1 MSDHTLFKPVNYDVG
16 KLLADIEMG
25 EIGLPELQRPF
36 VWKKAKIRD
45 LFDSMYRGY
54 PIGYLLLWS
63 NDEPEKTR
71 VIGTH
76 DKQRVPKLLVIDG
89 QQRLTSL
96 FAVIHGQQ
104 VITSDFERIT
114 VNIAFNPLEERF
126 EVADAAIRKD
136 PIWIASITDLWR
148 KSADIFEFVDGY
160 LERVSRSR
168 EVSTE
173 QRKKIRQS
181 IQRLYSIKSFPVT
194 ALELSGTLDE
204 EKVADVFVR
213 INSKG
218 KVLNQADFIL
228 TLMSV
233 HWEKGRREL
242 ERFCSSSRTIPDTKS
257 GASPYNQFV
266 CPDPDDLIRVSV
278 GLGFRRARL
287 RYAYLILRG
296 KDLETE
302 KFVPE
307 LRDKQFDRL
316 RETQARV
323 LDLTHWHDFLKCL
336 LKAGVRSD
344 RMISSKTAII
354 YSYCLYLI
362 GRCDLEIDEHALRG
376 VIARW
381 YFFSSLTGRYTDS
394 PESTMETDL
403 ANLRS
408 ATDAR
413 AFCNQLEQVI
423 RSELTDGFWNITLP
437 GALATSSARSP
448 ALFAY
453 FAALNLLDA
462 RVLFSDLRVSDLT
475 DPLQKHRRKS
485 LERHHLF
492 AKGYLR
498 RLQITDRREVNQI
511 ANMALVEW
519 PDNLKI
525 SDKAPAE
532 YFPALMRRYTHQEAQ
547 RICFWHGLPERWEE
561 MDYRDFLAARQKALA
576 KVIRS
581 GFESIRNGQLSF
593 VEQTILK
600 NGRESTYKE
609 TRRR

>member
-54 PIGYLLLWS
+54 PVGYLLLWS
-63 NDEPEKTR
+63 NDEPNKTR
-71 VIGTH
+71 TIGTQ

-96 FAVIHGQQ
+96 FAVIHGQE
-104 VITSDFERIT
+104 VITSDFEKIT
-114 VNIAFNPLEERF
+114 VDIAFSPLEERF

-136 PIWIASITDLWR
+136 PVWIASITDLWR
-148 KSADIFEFVDGY
+148 KDTDIFEFVDGY
-160 LERVSRSR
+160 LERIAESR
-168 EVSTE
+168 EISTD
-173 QRKKIRQS
+173 QRKQIRQA

-194 ALELSGTLDE
+194 ALELSGSLDE

-233 HWEKGRREL
+233 HWDEGRRQL
-242 ERFCSSSRTIPDTKS
+242 ERFCSSARTIPDKKTD
-257 GASPYNQFV
+257 ASPFNPFV
-266 CPDPDDLIRVSV
+266 HPDPDDLIRVSV

-296 KDLETE
+296 KDLESE
-302 KFVPE
+302 EFIPE
-307 LRDKQFDRL
+307 LREKQFNQL
-316 RETQARV
+316 RETQEKV
-323 LDLTHWHDFLKCL
+323 LDLTHWHDFLKAL
-336 LKAGVRSD
+336 LKAGVRGE
-344 RMISSKTAII
+344 RMISSKTAVI

-362 GRCDLEIDEHALRG
+362 GRSDIGIDEHKLRQ

-394 PESTMETDL
+394 PESAMESDL
-403 ANLRS
+403 ANLRGV
-408 ATDAR
+408 TDAQT
-413 AFCNQLEQVI
+413 FCDRLEQVI
-423 RSELTDGFWNITLP
+423 QTELTEDYWNITLP
-437 GALATSSARSP
+437 AALATSSARSP
-448 ALFAY
+448 ALFAH

-475 DPLQKHRRKS
+475 DPFQKHRRKP

-492 AKGYLR
+492 AKAYLKR
-498 RLQITDRREVNQI
+498 CGIADRREVNQI

-525 SDKAPAE
+525 SDKAPND
-532 YFPALMRRYTHQEAQ
+532 YFPGLMERYTPDEAQ
-547 RICFWHGLPERWEE
+547 RIRFWHGLPNNWEQME
-561 MDYRDFLAARQKALA
+561 YANFLAGRQKALA
-576 KVIRS
+576 AVIRA
-581 GFESIRNGQLSF
+581 GFETIRDGRPSF
-593 VEQTILK
+593 ASPADIATTK
-600 NGRESTYKE
+600 
-609 TRRR
+609 